1 MAEKGIGTPVP
12 RFWNI
17 ITAEGADYAEITMY
31 GDIVERVPRD
41 WWTGEEIDGQYITPE
56 DFAEDLERIKDK
68 ARIII
73 KLNSGGGDV
82 YTALA
87 IHNALKSLPAHKTVI
102 VEGLAASAA
111 SVIMCAGD
119 EVHVYPG
126 SIVMVHGVSGYVN
139 DRLDIFDV
147 RKLARNF
154 DAVERAMATI
164 YAEKTGKTIDE
175 MRQLM
180 NAETWMT
187 GQQAVDQ
194 GFADNIIRGEE
205 VEAKLSAD
213 KTVLLVAGIGHDIR
227 GCKHIPREIPIGST
241 AASVTASDK
250 NTEKEATHMTEKE
263 LREQFPDLVASIE
276 AQAAA
281 SAQKDA
287 AAAERARIRDIEAI
301 ASQIADKS
309 MVDAAKYG
317 ETPMTAPQLALEAM
331 KAQAALGAQ
340 FLGNL
345 KADAEASNA
354 DKVQPE
360 ANSGYADNGDPESK
374 LIAGATALYNKM
386 KGRTE

>member
-87 IHNALKSLPAHKTVI
+87 IHNALKALPAHKTVI

-175 MRQLM
+175 MRQMM

-187 GQQAVDQ
+187 GQQAIDQ

-227 GCKHIPREIPIGST
+227 GCKHIPSGIPIGST

-281 SAQKDA
+281 SAKKDA

>member
-1 MAEKGIGTPVP
+1 MAEKGIGAPVL

-87 IHNALKSLPAHKTVI
+87 IHNALKALPAHKTVI

-175 MRQLM
+175 MRQMM

-187 GQQAVDQ
+187 GQQAIDQ
-194 GFADNIIRGEE
+194 CFADNIIRGEE

-227 GCKHIPREIPIGST
+227 GCKHIPSGIPIGST

>member
-87 IHNALKSLPAHKTVI
+87 IHNALKALPAHKTVI

-175 MRQLM
+175 MRQMM

-187 GQQAVDQ
+187 GQQAIDQ

-227 GCKHIPREIPIGST
+227 GCKHIPSGIPIGST

-263 LREQFPDLVASIE
+263 LREQFPDLAASIE

-281 SAQKDA
+281 SAKKDA

>member
-1 MAEKGIGTPVP
+1 MAEKGIGAPVL

-87 IHNALKSLPAHKTVI
+87 IHNALKALPAHKTVI

-175 MRQLM
+175 MRQMM

-187 GQQAVDQ
+187 GQQAIDQ

-227 GCKHIPREIPIGST
+227 GCKHIPSGIPIGST

>member
-56 DFAEDLERIKDK
+56 DFAEDIERIKDK

-87 IHNALKSLPAHKTVI
+87 IHNALKALPAHKTVI

-175 MRQLM
+175 MRQMM

-187 GQQAVDQ
+187 GQQAIDQ
-194 GFADNIIRGEE
+194 GFADNIVRGEE
-205 VEAKLSAD
+205 VEAKLSSD

-227 GCKHIPREIPIGST
+227 GCKHIPSGIPIGST

>member
-87 IHNALKSLPAHKTVI
+87 IHNALKALPAHKTVI

-175 MRQLM
+175 MRQMM

-187 GQQAVDQ
+187 GQQAIDQ

-227 GCKHIPREIPIGST
+227 GCKHIPSGIPIGST

>member
-1 MAEKGIGTPVP
+1 MAEKGIGAPVL

-56 DFAEDLERIKDK
+56 DFAEDIERIKDK

-87 IHNALKSLPAHKTVI
+87 IHNALKALPAHKTVI

-175 MRQLM
+175 MRQMM

-187 GQQAVDQ
+187 GQQAIDQ

-227 GCKHIPREIPIGST
+227 GCKHIPSGIPIGST

-281 SAQKDA
+281 SAKKDA